1 MNESRIRLL
10 PSDAVDTTA
19 LAVDWYGD
27 PPEGIRANMVTSLDG
42 EAAFSGRVR
51 PLSGAT
57 DQALLRALRIFADV
71 VLVGAGTVRAER
83 YGPVALT
90 DEYRRI
96 RDRRGAA
103 GPPPIAV
110 VTSTGA
116 LPEQA
121 RLEGT
126 NPRPIVITTTEA
138 RNRVVGSGADII
150 AAGDRV
156 VDLRAAV
163 GALQERGMRHILCEG
178 GPTLLAEL
186 VAADLVDELCLTVS
200 PRFAGAQPQSSLT
213 GPVTSLAV
221 PRSLSL
227 AHALAHDDFLF
238 LRYGR

>member
-1 MNESRIRLL
+1 MNESRVRQLA
-10 PSDAVDTTA
+10 SGAVDTAA

-42 EAAFSGRVR
+42 AAAFSGRVR

-71 VLVGAGTVRAER
+71 VVVGAGTVRAEH
-83 YGPVALT
+83 YGPVAFT
-90 DEYRRI
+90 DEYQRI
-96 RDRRGAA
+96 RDRRGASA
-103 GPPPIAV
+103 PPPIAV
-110 VTSTGA
+110 VTSTGV
-116 LPEQA
+116 LPDQA
-121 RLEGT
+121 RLADAT
-126 NPRPIVITTTEA
+126 PPPIIITTTRA
-138 RNRVVGSGADII
+138 RSKAVDSGADVI
-150 AAGDRV
+150 AVGDRV

-163 GALQERGMRHILCEG
+163 AALRDRGMRHILCEG

-200 PRFAGAQPQSSLT
+200 PKFAGAQPQTSLT
-213 GPVTSLAV
+213 GPVTSLTV
-221 PRSLSL
+221 PRNLSL